1 MKSRARY
8 HLLMAL
14 ARPCRAR
21 LVPSELVLRPGLQQ
35 REPARRTLLRAP
47 VWSLLVRERVQ
58 RRQVP
63 ALPGLRLQAPRS
75 RLASLP

>member
-8 HLLMAL
+8 HQPMAL

-21 LVPSELVLRPGLQQ
+21 PVPSEQVLRPGLQQ
-35 REPARRTLLRAP
+35 RAPVQRTLPQALL
-47 VWSLLVRERVQ
+47 WSLRVQGPVQ